1 MLKEKSKN
9 LLAGMLMFLMVTKF
23 YIVYFEFASV
33 SKFLMLFSLVLSTIL
48 IIDNRKSYN
57 WVHLAF
63 FGLAGIQFFMSKN
76 ITVFYTYYICLG
88 LATVDFRKLAKV
100 FVVINC
106 IYFALFLVSNLMGIH
121 PTEYIEA
128 RNDFGFGNPNS
139 AFICMYLIW
148 SAFYY
153 LIFDSLITYLC
164 FLWYFLCILRLLQ
177 EQDF

>member
-63 FGLAGIQFFMSKN
+63 LASIYSVGCMPIRFDTKN
-76 ITVFYTYYICLG
+76 
-88 LATVDFRKLAKV
+88 KAK
-100 FVVINC
+100 
-106 IYFALFLVSNLMGIH
+106 
-121 PTEYIEA
+121 
-128 RNDFGFGNPNS
+128 
-139 AFICMYLIW
+139 
-148 SAFYY
+148 
-153 LIFDSLITYLC
+153 
-164 FLWYFLCILRLLQ
+164 
-177 EQDF
+177 

>member
-33 SKFLMLFSLVLSTIL
+33 SKFLMLFSLVLSTII

-76 ITVFYTYYICLG
+76 ITVFYTY
-88 LATVDFRKLAKV
+88 
-100 FVVINC
+100 
-106 IYFALFLVSNLMGIH
+106 
-121 PTEYIEA
+121 
-128 RNDFGFGNPNS
+128 
-139 AFICMYLIW
+139 
-148 SAFYY
+148 
-153 LIFDSLITYLC
+153 
-164 FLWYFLCILRLLQ
+164 
-177 EQDF
+177 